1 MGTASETKET
11 KETTVTVVKDERA
24 LTASKKIIN
33 AKLVTVIPN
42 SRAEHSIYTYST
54 NVDTHFDIK
63 DGDFFNPLYTFI
75 MVGDMLRIFR
85 FESDTLTTYYE
96 FIITDVDKIAKKV
109 TAVSILEKNL
119 QKQKES

>member
-1 MGTASETKET
+1 MGTTSETKLT
-11 KETTVTVVKDERA
+11 IVKDERA

-54 NVDTHFDIK
+54 KVDTHFDIK
-63 DGDFFNPLYTFI
+63 DEEFFNPLYTFI

-85 FESDTLTTYYE
+85 FESETLVTYYE
-96 FIITDVDKIAKKV
+96 FIIIEVDKIAKKV

-119 QKQKES
+119 RKQKES

>member
-1 MGTASETKET
+1 MSTEQEK
-11 KETTVTVVKDERA
+11 KITVVNEEKA

-33 AKLVTVIPN
+33 AKVVTVIPN

-54 NVDTHFDIK
+54 NTDTHFDIK
-63 DGDFFNPLYTFI
+63 DEDFFNPLYTFI

-85 FESDTLTTYYE
+85 FENNTLMTYYE

-109 TAVSILEKNL
+109 TAVPLIEKNL
-119 QKQKES
+119 KKAKES

>member
-1 MGTASETKET
+1 MGTASET

-85 FESDTLTTYYE
+85 FEGETLMTYYE